1 MEANIQRFLKHCRIC
16 VVNFFLINAQEEGL
30 FTKEM
35 NIAHIKEFVHK
46 YFNEDFFQALIGD
59 LKACCRRT
67 PGKIQGS
74 IIGNEYRNY
83 VGHIFR
89 S

>member
-1 MEANIQRFLKHCRIC
+1 
-16 VVNFFLINAQEEGL
+16 
-30 FTKEM
+30 M
-35 NIAHIKEFVHK
+35 NIAPIKEFVHK